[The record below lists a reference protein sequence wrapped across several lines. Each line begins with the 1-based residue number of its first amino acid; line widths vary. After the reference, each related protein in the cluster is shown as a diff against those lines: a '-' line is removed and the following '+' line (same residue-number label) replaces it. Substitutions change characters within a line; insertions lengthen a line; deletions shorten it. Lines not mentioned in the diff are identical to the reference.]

1 MPEGGEL
8 SISTFAVSA
17 ADARRLGADILPPAD
32 YTALKVSDTGAGIPA
47 DILANIFEP
56 FFTTKE
62 VGKGTGL
69 GLSTVYGI
77 VKQTGGYIFAE
88 SEPGHGASFTIYLPV
103 HTAREGA
110 ERPPVPPGPQA
121 PGNATWGGGTI
132 PLGEDEA
139 TGRAGAER
147 RLSRIS
153 G

>member
-1 MPEGGEL
+1 MRISDWSSDVCSSDLL

-88 SEPGHGASFTIYLPV
+88 SEPGHGASFTDRKS
-103 HTAREGA
+103 T
-110 ERPPVPPGPQA
+110 
-121 PGNATWGGGTI
+121 
-132 PLGEDEA
+132 
-139 TGRAGAER
+139 
-147 RLSRIS
+147 RLNSS
-153 G
+153 H